1 MGFSVIGTGDSGR
14 AGATPTTGAGIAPN
28 VFQLGLVNQAAWNPT
43 MRTLTSHH
51 DFRTVWYV
59 RSIVASLL
67 GKRLSCHSFVWDE
80 IWRREQLEH
89 LTRPR
94 LKSFLLGPCCAF
106 STSHSIRCSKQ

>member
-1 MGFSVIGTGDSGR
+1 
-14 AGATPTTGAGIAPN
+14 

-94 LKSFLLGPCCAF
+94 L
-106 STSHSIRCSKQ
+106 SHSSLVLVALFPRAILFVAPSSKVTEKVNETIFFLSRFSLFIDIPDIC